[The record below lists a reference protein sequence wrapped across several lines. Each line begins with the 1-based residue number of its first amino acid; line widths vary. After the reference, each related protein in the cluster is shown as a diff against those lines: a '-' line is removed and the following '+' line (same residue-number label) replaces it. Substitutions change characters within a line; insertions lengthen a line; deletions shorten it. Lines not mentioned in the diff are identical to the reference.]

1 LRIGEKNWGGFF
13 LSSKGL
19 FFGWGERRGNFQ
31 PLQRGF
37 FLSERG
43 FFSILLW
50 KRNGKHVFFKRGG
63 DLSKGLFL
71 GWSGRGLVVSQAKG
85 VVFFPLFSKNFFLDE
100 VR

>member
-1 LRIGEKNWGGFF
+1 MRIGERIGEGFF
-13 LSSKGL
+13 FLQKGYFL
-19 FFGWGERRGNFQ
+19 GGERGGVLFQ

-37 FLSERG
+37 VFIERG
-43 FFSILLW
+43 FCSILLW

-71 GWSGRGLVVSQAKG
+71 GWSGRGLVVSKARG
-85 VVFFPLFSKNFFLDE
+85 VVFFTLFSMNFFLDE